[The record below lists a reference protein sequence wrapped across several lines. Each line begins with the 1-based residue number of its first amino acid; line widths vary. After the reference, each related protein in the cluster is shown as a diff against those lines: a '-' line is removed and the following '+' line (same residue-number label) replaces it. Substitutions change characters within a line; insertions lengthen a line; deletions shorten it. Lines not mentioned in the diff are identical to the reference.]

1 MKKIRTAYEL
11 QNVLDGEMSWRIKE
25 IADIRSATKIARAG
39 SEATLRRAGIALL
52 YAHWEGFIKA
62 TARAYVTYVA
72 GQRLR
77 HSELRH
83 CFVAMSLRV
92 QIGDLASIRTAR
104 PVIAAL
110 EAILGT
116 QDDRANFTGGLFGKK
131 LGNLNSETF
140 INVAHWVGLDVERY
154 STKWHF
160 IDDRLLGRRNAIA
173 HGRSDGL
180 ELDREGFDELVN
192 GVLELLRW
200 FKTDIEN
207 AVSTRAFHLPRDPAL
222 IPAYADQ

>member
-1 MKKIRTAYEL
+1 MKKIRTADEL
-11 QNVLDGEMSWRIKE
+11 QNVLDRELSWRIKE
-25 IADIRSATKIARAG
+25 IADIRSATKVARVG
-39 SEATLRRAGIALL
+39 SKMTLRRAGIALL

-62 TARAYVTYVA
+62 SARAYVTYVA

-92 QIGDLASIRTAR
+92 QIGDVSSIRNAR

-110 EAILGT
+110 EAILDG
-116 QDDRANFTGGLFGKK
+116 QDDRANFSGRHFGKT
-131 LGNLNSETF
+131 LGNLNSQVF
-140 INVAHWVGLDVERY
+140 ANVAHWVGLDVERY

-160 IDDRLLGRRNAIA
+160 VDDRLLRRRNAIA
-173 HGRSDGL
+173 HGRGGGL

-207 AVSTRAFHLPRDPAL
+207 AVSTRAFRRSGIQP
-222 IPAYADQ
+222 

>member
-1 MKKIRTAYEL
+1 MTKIRTIDEL
-11 QNVLDGEMSWRIKE
+11 QNVLDRELGWRIKE
-25 IADIRSATKIARAG
+25 IADIRSATKMARVG
-39 SEATLRRAGIALL
+39 SEMTLRRAGIALL

-62 TARAYVTYVA
+62 SARAYVEYVA

-77 HSELRH
+77 HSELQH

-92 QIGDLASIRTAR
+92 QIGEVSSIKKAG
-104 PVIAAL
+104 PVISAL
-110 EAILGT
+110 GAILNR
-116 QDDRANFTGGLFGKK
+116 QDERANFGGRPSWGQR
-131 LGNLNSETF
+131 LGNLDSQVF
-140 INVAHWVGLDVERY
+140 MNVAHWVGLDVGRY

-160 IDDRLLGRRNAIA
+160 IDNRLLARRNAIA
-173 HGRSDGL
+173 HGRGGGL

-207 AVSTRAFHLPRDPAL
+207 AVSTRAFQRSR
-222 IPAYADQ
+222 IQS